1 MVRKSVSRL
10 LTLSLLSCLALSV
23 FGIDAGVLGISW
35 NVQLATEP
43 TDNPRHKHS
52 WMSIVEFD
60 KNVVDIFSDEEI
72 VGLARRAFDDM
83 KADYGR
89 NDPPWKDPKN
99 NIDAD
104 QPKDAPAAMSAIAIG
119 QQLFLS
125 SSVRGGGLGYTPSAF
140 TKVREALIQCQ
151 METGGNTKH
160 LTLAGCGEPM
170 AAHIALQ
177 SGLGSLNGA
186 KVCNC
191 AYFTADQHLTC
202 VGCHMG
208 RNEEEQEDNQDRCDE
223 AVWPFRRERRCTGP
237 LGL

>member
-1 MVRKSVSRL
+1 MRRQSLSPL
-10 LTLSLLSCLALSV
+10 LAFSLLSCLALSV
-23 FGIDAGVLGISW
+23 FCIDAGVLGISW

-43 TDNPRHKHS
+43 TENPRHKHS
-52 WMSIVEFD
+52 WMSIAEFD

-83 KADYGR
+83 KADFGR
-89 NDPPWKDPKN
+89 NDPPWKDPAN
-99 NIDAD
+99 NIGED
-104 QPKDAPAAMSAIAIG
+104 QPMAAPVAMSAIAIG

-125 SSVRGGGLGYTPSAF
+125 SSVRGGGLGYTPSAS
-140 TKVREALIQCQ
+140 TAVREALIQCQ

-160 LTLAGCGEPM
+160 RTLAGCGEPM

-191 AYFTADQHLTC
+191 AYFAADQASDVCRLSH
-202 VGCHMG
+202 G
-208 RNEEEQEDNQDRCDE
+208 DK
-223 AVWPFRRERRCTGP
+223 
-237 LGL
+237 